1 MKTAILQ
8 TVLVRENAASFLWS
22 HAWLKPGE
30 KPHQYLPGS
39 KELARLMQPGGGT
52 DREGW
57 RHVSDGSLC
66 RFPNASCIKA
76 ALDSAGFVEGVD
88 YKDGKPTE
96 CLYL

>member
-8 TVLVRENAASFLWS
+8 TVLVRENAAAFLYA
-22 HAWLKPGE
+22 HAWSKPEDVPE
-30 KPHQYLPGS
+30 KPIDR
-39 KELARLMQPGGGT
+39 ARLMRRA
-52 DREGW
+52 DAEGW
-57 RHVSDGSLC
+57 KHVRDGDFS
-66 RFPNASCIKA
+66 RFPNASCVKA